1 MSSDILGERIKS
13 ANKKLAEEK
22 AQYGDKRI
30 EQVAHFSTVIQ
41 ILETFQT
48 SGIGFESEEK
58 LEEELKK
65 VLFERKKELRKQK
78 DAEKK
83 AGKAAKIDAQ
93 IKKAEEEEKSI
104 SVEEREKREKEER
117 EAYERAEE
125 LAKEE
130 ERKRKQDE
138 HEELKRNAKELMSKA
153 DNLFKKLNEQNVPH
167 TDYRWVEYLKLS
179 EKASIVSAECEELKP
194 VQVVD
199 PQEAKKQHV
208 IFQMESRSLQ
218 YNLILTSY
226 RSFFRSFE
234 YSKLVE
240 LDEDAD
246 DYYEKLTESYSRK
259 IEDLKRLKEKLV
271 QIMTD
276 SEIFKKQDFLFDF
289 DDGKAIPLI
298 IDKLIKRVSL
308 MKKID
313 ELDEKLTA
321 AGLDECEEYS
331 EEEYQKKLK
340 ELQTV

>member
-1 MSSDILGERIKS
+1 MSADILGERIKS

-22 AQYGDKRI
+22 AQYGDTRI
-30 EQVAHFSTVIQ
+30 EQVAYFSTVIK

-65 VLFERKKELRKQK
+65 VLSERKKELRKQK

-104 SVEEREKREKEER
+104 SVEEKEKREKEER

-130 ERKRKQDE
+130 ERNRKQAE
-138 HEELKRNAKELMSKA
+138 HEELKRKAKELMEQA
-153 DNLFKKLNEQNVPH
+153 NNLLRELTEQNVPH
-167 TDYRWVEYLKLS
+167 TDDRWDNYFKVS
-179 EKASIVSAECEELKP
+179 EKASIASAECEELKP

-199 PQEAKKQHV
+199 PQKAKKQHM
-208 IFQMESRSLQ
+208 IFQMESRSLL
-218 YNLILTSY
+218 YNSILTSY
-226 RSFFRSFE
+226 QSFFPSFE
-234 YSKLVE
+234 YSKSVE

-271 QIMTD
+271 QMMTE
-276 SEIFKKQDFLFDF
+276 SEIFIKKDFKFDF
-289 DDGKAIPLI
+289 DDGQMIPLI
-298 IDKLIKRVSL
+298 IDKLKKHISL

-313 ELDEKLTA
+313 KLDEKLTA